1 LSQRERERDVENA
14 ERAAGLRIESEADL
28 VAVVAAS
35 ERSGAEPHR
44 LAVLNA
50 VRNGVITG
58 EGPTTAGRIHFSRA
72 IDAADTALVRLALMA
87 GGAQAITRAE
97 ADALF
102 DIHEAACERADGGA
116 FDDLMAKAIAHHVL
130 VASGHRVPDR
140 ATALSSTT
148 ALADWAQNQ
157 SLDPDLAGWLERRLR
172 RSGRHQ
178 AQPTILIALL
188 GVAES
193 RVPTL
198 AVDFAA

>member
-1 LSQRERERDVENA
+1 VKNTQRA
-14 ERAAGLRIESEADL
+14 PALRIESEADL
-28 VAVVAAS
+28 AAVVAAS
-35 ERSGAEPHR
+35 ERSGAEPYR

-72 IDAADTALVRLALMA
+72 IDATDTALVRRTLMA
-87 GGAQAITRAE
+87 GGAQPVTRTE

-116 FDDLMAKAIAHHVL
+116 FDDLLAKAIAHHVL
-130 VASGHRVPDR
+130 AASGHRVPDR
-140 ATALSSTT
+140 ATALSSAT

-172 RSGRHQ
+172 RCGRHQ
-178 AQPTILIALL
+178 AAVAALAQLL
-188 GVAES
+188 GAAGAS

-198 AVDFAA
+198 TVDLAA

>member
-1 LSQRERERDVENA
+1 VEDT
-14 ERAAGLRIESEADL
+14 ERAAALRIESEAEL
-28 VAVVAAS
+28 AAVVAMS
-35 ERSGAEPHR
+35 ERSRAHR

-50 VRNGVITG
+50 VRIGVITG

-87 GGAQAITRAE
+87 GGTQPVTRAE

-116 FDDLMAKAIAHHVL
+116 FDDLIVRAIAHHVL
-130 VASGHRVPDR
+130 AESGHRVPDR

-148 ALADWAQNQ
+148 ALADWAQGQ
-157 SLDPDLAGWLERRLR
+157 SLDPDLAAWLERRLR

-178 AQPTILIALL
+178 AALAALATLL
-188 GVAES
+188 GVAAAG
-193 RVPTL
+193 RVPPL
-198 AVDFAA
+198 AVDVAA